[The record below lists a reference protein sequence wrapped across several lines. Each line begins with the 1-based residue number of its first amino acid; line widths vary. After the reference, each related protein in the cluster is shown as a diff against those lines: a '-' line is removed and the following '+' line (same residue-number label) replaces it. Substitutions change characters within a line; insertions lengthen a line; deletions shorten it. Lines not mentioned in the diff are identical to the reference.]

1 MPPQET
7 IQVSTPAPTHIT
19 PLTIGKW
26 KASKMIARESWAV
39 LKQDKEIMLFPII
52 SAIASILVFI
62 VMATVFFFV
71 VLGGSMEQLKEV
83 DPEQGQGV
91 ASYVILFAYYLA
103 AFFVASFFQAG
114 MYIIVHARFTGRDL
128 NFSDGINGAMQNINK
143 IFLWSLISAT
153 VGIVLQFIA
162 NRSKVVGKIVSAL
175 LGAAWD
181 ILTYFS
187 LPSLVIGQTSIKD
200 SFRDSAGMIRKTWGE
215 TIIINLGVGLL
226 FGILM
231 VLGIFVGLT
240 FVIIVQGLFMTVVAI
255 ALVIIYLLSLTIISS
270 SLNAIFKLALYEYA
284 RTGIV
289 PQGFSPELIQN
300 AVKSGIR

>member
-1 MPPQET
+1 
-7 IQVSTPAPTHIT
+7 
-19 PLTIGKW
+19 
-26 KASKMIARESWAV
+26 RESWAV

>member
-1 MPPQET
+1 
-7 IQVSTPAPTHIT
+7 
-19 PLTIGKW
+19 
-26 KASKMIARESWAV
+26 
-39 LKQDKEIMLFPII
+39 
-52 SAIASILVFI
+52 
-62 VMATVFFFV
+62 
-71 VLGGSMEQLKEV
+71 
-83 DPEQGQGV
+83 
-91 ASYVILFAYYLA
+91 
-103 AFFVASFFQAG
+103 
-114 MYIIVHARFTGRDL
+114 
-128 NFSDGINGAMQNINK
+128 
-143 IFLWSLISAT
+143 
-153 VGIVLQFIA
+153 
-162 NRSKVVGKIVSAL
+162 
-175 LGAAWD
+175 
-181 ILTYFS
+181 
-187 LPSLVIGQTSIKD
+187 
-200 SFRDSAGMIRKTWGE
+200 MIRKTWGE